1 MSLIEPTIPETAT
14 RADFEVV
21 LPDVGQDLDQDKEW
35 CEILVGGERRRIR
48 LHDYHKIYEIPGFY
62 ERLFYDKLKCE
73 SPRVIRR
80 LLAQVLAELGT
91 ELGTEPGELRVLDVG
106 AGNGIVGEELREFG
120 VGAVYGIDIIKEA
133 AAAVHRDRPGVYE
146 RYLVADLTN
155 LARGERDTLAG
166 ANLNTMTTVAALG
179 FDDMTP
185 HAFTVAYNL
194 ISTPGLVA
202 FTIKEDFVAKRDLSG
217 FSSLIRRM
225 FDERVI
231 RLLVKERYRHRF
243 SVQGEPLYYIAL
255 VAEKVDDVSQA
266 WLD

>member
-1 MSLIEPTIPETAT
+1 MSLSEPTVPETAT

-21 LPDVGQDLDQDKEW
+21 LPDVGQDLDQDEEW

-48 LHDYHKIYEIPGFY
+48 FHDYHEIYEIPGFY
-62 ERLFYDKLKCE
+62 ERLFYDRLKCE

-80 LLAQVLAELGT
+80 LLAQVLA

-106 AGNGIVGEELREFG
+106 AGNGIVGEELRELG
-120 VGAVYGIDIIKEA
+120 AGAVYGIDIIKEA
-133 AAAVHRDRPGVYE
+133 AAAAHRDRPGVYE

-155 LARGERDTLAG
+155 LTRDERDTLTG

-185 HAFTVAYNL
+185 HAFAVAYNL

-225 FDERVI
+225 FDEEVI
-231 RLLVKERYRHRF
+231 RPLVEERYRHRL

-255 VAEKVDDVSQA
+255 VAEKVSDVPQS
-266 WLD
+266 WLS